1 VAKRH
6 YKYNPETLSYEEV
19 KVTLGKRIL
28 KLALWLAPNLLL
40 AIVLGYFLAR
50 GVNSPREKA
59 LSEELEIVR
68 SELERMNTDMDLIEK
83 ALGDIEKRDENM
95 YRLAL
100 HAKAFPEELRRMGAG
115 GSDKYE
121 SLLELPNGDL
131 LKSSSER
138 IDRIERKLH
147 AQRLSF
153 DELLKLAQQKEKLLA
168 CVPAIQPVKNKD
180 LKSAISGFGYRID
193 PVYKTTHMHTGVD
206 FAADIG
212 KDVYATGDG
221 VVKEIQ
227 NNGWGYGKCIIIDH
241 GFGYQTLYAHLS
253 SFKVKVGQKV
263 KRGELI
269 GLVGNTGKSTGPHL
283 HYEVIKDGEKVNP
296 IGFFHSDLTPEQY
309 EQLIEMSNNSNT
321 AFD

>member
-1 VAKRH
+1 VAKKH
-6 YKYNPETLSYEEV
+6 YRYNPETLSYVEV
-19 KVTLGKRIL
+19 KVTLAQRML

-40 AIVLGYFLAR
+40 AGVLAYFLAR
-50 GVNSPREKA
+50 GVDSPREKA
-59 LSEELEIVR
+59 LQAELEIVR
-68 SELERMNTDMDLIEK
+68 TELERMNADMDLIDK
-83 ALGDIEKRDENM
+83 ALIEIEKRDENM
-95 YRLAL
+95 YRLSL
-100 HAKAFPEELRRMGAG
+100 HAKAFPEELRRMGVG
-115 GSDKYE
+115 GSDKYM
-121 SLLELPNGDL
+121 SLLELPNGEL
-131 LKSSSER
+131 MRSSAER
-138 IDRIERKLH
+138 IDMLERKLH

-153 DELLKLAQQKEKLLA
+153 DELLKLAQQKEELLA
-168 CVPAIQPVKNKD
+168 CVPAIQPVSNKD

-193 PVYKTTHMHTGVD
+193 PVYKTSHMHTGVD

-221 VVKEIQ
+221 VIKELQ
-227 NNGWGYGKCIIIDH
+227 TNGWGYGKCIVIDH

-253 SFKVKVGQKV
+253 AFKVKVGQKV

-269 GLVGNTGKSTGPHL
+269 GLVGSTGKSTGPHL

-296 IGFFHSDLTPEQY
+296 IGFFHADLTPQQF